1 MINENQKIIEAYE
14 ESVVEEGL
22 IRRLGSKVVGA
33 FSKPSLK
40 QTNKQHEFAKS
51 VAYDVGKDVAKVF
64 GGDINK
70 HTQEMYNLI
79 LDYLKKN
86 SLNT

>member
-1 MINENQKIIEAYE
+1 MRNENQKIAEAYE
-14 ESVVEEGL
+14 ESILEEGL

-51 VAYDVGKDVAKVF
+51 VAYEVGKDVSKVF
-64 GGDINK
+64 GGDKNK
-70 HTQEMYNLI
+70 HTQDIYNLI
-79 LDYLKKN
+79 LDYLKKIP
-86 SLNT
+86 

>member
-1 MINENQKIIEAYE
+1 MRREDQKIIEAYE
-14 ESVVEEGL
+14 ESVVEEGI

-33 FSKPSLK
+33 FSKSSLK
-40 QTNKQHEFAKS
+40 QTNQQHEFAKS
-51 VAYDVGKDVAKVF
+51 VAYDVGKDISKVF

-79 LDYLKKN
+79 LDYLKKIP
-86 SLNT
+86 

>member
-14 ESVVEEGL
+14 ESVIEEGL
-22 IRRLGSKVVGA
+22 IRRLGS
-33 FSKPSLK
+33 
-40 QTNKQHEFAKS
+40 
-51 VAYDVGKDVAKVF
+51 KVF